1 MTSQSLVKVLTLVF
15 AFFLSSCGGGGD
27 DSSMPAGLP
36 LSALAGT
43 WSGTL
48 EDPVGIMHELSVTV
62 DGSGNITQIL
72 VDTIDQGTTGTIT
85 KVGASVFGVAFSD
98 ASEGGFIADASGT
111 HAGLLDDSFDF
122 GVLQKGAGALP
133 AYVSADI
140 VGPWSGYGV
149 MLDAN
154 FDVTQTFASSATV
167 ANDLTFTGSDIGGA
181 FSGSFITDP
190 PTLGRWIGSYTQGT
204 DVGEIRAFLSVDK
217 TFAATWACSNA
228 PGSVFPDDCSFRAG
242 NR

>member
-1 MTSQSLVKVLTLVF
+1 MTSQSLVRVLTLVF

-48 EDPVGIMHELSVTV
+48 EDLSEVMHELSVTV

-72 VDTIDQGTTGTIT
+72 VDGTDGGTTGTIT
-85 KVGASVFGVAFSD
+85 KVGANVFGVAFSD

-111 HAGLLDDSFDF
+111 HAGIVDDSFNF
-122 GVLQKGAGALP
+122 GVLQKGAGTLP
-133 AYVSADI
+133 AYVAADI
-140 VGPWSGYGV
+140 AGTWSGYGV

-154 FDVTQTFASSATV
+154 FDVTQTFASSATI
-167 ANDLTFTGSDIGGA
+167 ANDATRTFTGNDIGGA
-181 FSGSFITDP
+181 FSGSFPSDP
-190 PTLGRWIGSYTQGT
+190 PILGRWQGT
-204 DVGEIRAFLSVDK
+204 FIQGSTPGVVSAFLSVDK
-217 TFAATWACSNA
+217 MFAATWACDGIN
-228 PGSVFPDDCSFRAG
+228 FPADCSFSAW